1 MTSTAAGSRA
11 AGKTRLAILFA
22 LLALVALTLLTLAAV
37 APGPR
42 LGSCPQGQ
50 VKVASFAGA
59 AECTSQ

>member
-1 MTSTAAGSRA
+1 MTSTATGSRT
-11 AGKTRLAILFA
+11 AGKTRIVILAA
-22 LLALVALTLLTLAAV
+22 VLALVALTVLALAAM

-59 AECTSQ
+59 AECTWQ